1 MFKLIADLKLADRTV
16 QTEQFF
22 TGGEKDLAVYIAGL
36 REDEG
41 KFGDVRLLE
50 TTVSRGKLVTI
61 NPDGTSRTNL
71 KPLVRFGWVKFGKP
85 GKKAGGKKGKKVAA
99 TVGEFDLPAP
109 KKVSKRERKFGPDA
123 ARRTL
128 EGVEAVTA

>member
-1 MFKLIADLKLADRTV
+1 MFKLIADVKLADRTV

-22 TGGEKDLAVYIAGL
+22 TENEKDLAVYIAGL
-36 REDEG
+36 REEEG

-61 NPDGTSRTNL
+61 NDDGTSRTNL

-85 GKKAGGKKGKKVAA
+85 GKKAGSKKVKKVAA
-99 TVGEFDLPAP
+99 TVGEFDLPPAP
-109 KKVSKRERKFGPDA
+109 KVSKRQRKYGPDA

-128 EGVEAVTA
+128 EAVEAATA

>member
-22 TGGEKDLAVYIAGL
+22 TEGEKDLAVYIAGL
-36 REDEG
+36 REEEG

-61 NPDGTSRTNL
+61 NPDGTNRTNL

-85 GKKAGGKKGKKVAA
+85 GKKGSKKAKKVAA
-99 TVGEFDLPAP
+99 TVGEFDLPPAP
-109 KKVSKRERKFGPDA
+109 KVSKRQRKYGPDA

-128 EGVEAVTA
+128 EGVEAATA